1 MHIMTILFLLFS
13 ALSWAGEQPLEKARA
28 LEIFERFKA
37 MEGTWE
43 ESSSVGWQGQS
54 EVRVI
59 ARGSAV
65 LSTSRFKDEPN
76 EGMADVYYMDGDRLL
91 LTHYCEAGNQP
102 TLVAAEAKDNRVR
115 FTFDHGTN
123 MASRDVGH
131 MDEVVYVFHD
141 ADRFTSQWSW
151 YKNGKG
157 KLFEEVSSRRTK

>member
-1 MHIMTILFLLFS
+1 MRTITIAFLLLTT
-13 ALSWAGEQPLEKARA
+13 ALSAGDPILEKSKA

-37 MEGTWE
+37 MSGTWE
-43 ESSSVGWQGQS
+43 EKSSVGWQGRT

-59 ARGSAV
+59 GRGSAV
-65 LSTSRFKDEPN
+65 LSTSRFKEEPE

-102 TLVAAEAKDNRVR
+102 TLVATESTGNRVR

-123 MASRDVGH
+123 MASRDTGH

-141 ADRFTSQWSW
+141 SEHFTSQWSW

-157 KLFEEVSSRRTK
+157 SLFEEVSSQKIK